1 MPLGQGER
9 QPLASQQ
16 RARLLS
22 AAAAA
27 DIVGGRV

>member
-1 MPLGQGER
+1 MTFGQGEN
-9 QPLASQQ
+9 QSLASQQ

-27 DIVGGRV
+27 DIGSERG